1 MLLTSSPVP
10 FPRNLLCTSALFC
23 RLIWTTAGRA
33 QRDGASGMCC
43 WTSQGA
49 VSVYFKCTFRPI
61 TMVRPHK
68 HAALRQSFKDIRMH
82 PNIRF
87 NFCVSLT
94 DKWKFIFGDPTK
106 FGLGVLSIFFDVVF
120 IIQHYCLY
128 RNKQPMYQDLDDQND
143 QRASVKRWPL
153 QYKDV
158 IWTFLSIH
166 ITI

>member
-1 MLLTSSPVP
+1 MFLTSSPVP
-10 FPRNLLCTSALFC
+10 LPKNVLCNIALYC

-49 VSVYFKCTFRPI
+49 VSVYFKCSFRPI
-61 TMVRPHK
+61 TTVRPHK
-68 HAALRQSFKDIRMH
+68 HFSIRQCFKDVRMH
-82 PNIRF
+82 VNICF
-87 NFCVSLT
+87 NFCVS

-120 IIQHYCLY
+120 ITQHYCLY
-128 RNKQPMYQDLDDQND
+128 RNREPVYHGLDDQDD
-143 QRASVKRWPL
+143 QHASVKTWPL
-153 QYKDV
+153 QYKDF
-158 IWTFLSIH
+158 IWTFH